1 MKYGS
6 PSQLNAQMESLSE
19 PVAGSDGAPS
29 EEALRRVEDFYEI
42 ANNLPTLCWMADA
55 DGSIFWY
62 NRRWYEYTGT
72 SPENQQGWGWT
83 SVHDAHRLPDVLHRW
98 KYSIA
103 TGEPFEMTFPLKGGD
118 GIFRPFL
125 TRAVPVRDAAG
136 TIVRWL
142 GTNADI
148 SAQIAAESSLRES
161 EALYRSALTAGR
173 MGTWQTDLINKTR
186 LWTRE
191 GMALFGLDLADG
203 RGRVG
208 GAEDEYWSALHPD
221 DRHLMHAFHELADKQ
236 DSFTSEYRVVRPDG
250 TTLWL
255 RGHGHVV
262 ARTPDGKAHR
272 MVSIVADVTERKAAE
287 DHVQFLMH
295 ELSHRSKNLL
305 AVIQSIARRTAR
317 TTATM
322 EEFENRF
329 GQRLQGIAASH
340 DVLVLNSWQG
350 APLADLLR
358 KHLEPFVDVQSSR
371 VELGGPDIVVGA
383 EAAQAIGLA
392 IHELT
397 TNAMKYGA
405 LSVPTGMIK
414 ITWAFDGDAAAPRH
428 LFLNWIEQGGPPV
441 VQPSHKG
448 FGHVVF
454 DDMLERS
461 LNGKVAVEFAASGL
475 SWRVSIPAA
484 NLIIGKAGG

>member
-1 MKYGS
+1 
-6 PSQLNAQMESLSE
+6 MEASSK
-19 PVAGSDGAPS
+19 PVAGSEVAPS
-29 EEALRRVEDFYEI
+29 GETLRSVEDFYDV

-83 SVHDAHRLPDVLHRW
+83 SVHDAHRLPDVLQRW

-103 TGEPFEMTFPLKGGD
+103 TGEPFEMTFPIRGGD

-125 TRAVPVRDAAG
+125 TRAVPLRDAAG
-136 TIVRWL
+136 LIVRWL

-161 EALYRSALTAGR
+161 EELYRSALAAGR
-173 MGTWQTDLINKTR
+173 MGTWQTDLINRTR
-186 LWTRE
+186 LWTPE
-191 GMALFGLDLADG
+191 SMALFGLNLADG
-203 RGRVG
+203 RGHVRG
-208 GAEDEYWSALHPD
+208 DEEDEYWSALHPD
-221 DRHLMHAFHELADKQ
+221 DRHLMRAFHELADKQ
-236 DSFTSEYRVVRPDG
+236 DSFTSEYRVVWPDG
-250 TTLWL
+250 TILWL

-262 ARTPDGKAHR
+262 ARGPDGKAHR

-287 DHVQFLMH
+287 DHNQFLMH

-305 AVIQSIARRTAR
+305 TVIQSIARRTAR
-317 TTATM
+317 TAGTM
-322 EEFENRF
+322 EEFESRF

-340 DVLVLNSWQG
+340 DVLVGNSWQG

-358 KHLEPFVDVQSSR
+358 KHLEPFVDLQSSR

-397 TNAMKYGA
+397 TNAIKYGA
-405 LSVPTGMIK
+405 LSGPAGTVK
-414 ITWAFDGDAAAPRH
+414 VTWTLDDDAGAPRQ
-428 LFLNWIEQGGPPV
+428 LLLNWIEQGGPPV
-441 VQPSHKG
+441 VPPSHKG

-454 DDMLERS
+454 DDMIERS
-461 LNGKVAVEFAASGL
+461 LKGKVALEFAASGL

>member
-1 MKYGS
+1 
-6 PSQLNAQMESLSE
+6 
-19 PVAGSDGAPS
+19 
-29 EEALRRVEDFYEI
+29 
-42 ANNLPTLCWMADA
+42 MADA

-83 SVHDAHRLPDVLHRW
+83 SVHDAHRLPDVLQRW

-103 TGEPFEMTFPLKGGD
+103 TGEPFEMTFPLRGGD

-125 TRAVPVRDAAG
+125 TRAVPLRDAAG
-136 TIVRWL
+136 LIVRWL

-161 EALYRSALTAGR
+161 EELYRSALAAGR
-173 MGTWQTDLINKTR
+173 MGTWQTDLINRTR
-186 LWTRE
+186 LWTPE
-191 GMALFGLDLADG
+191 SMALFGLNLADG
-203 RGRVG
+203 RGHVRG
-208 GAEDEYWSALHPD
+208 DEEDEYWSALHPD
-221 DRHLMHAFHELADKQ
+221 DRHLMRAFHELADKQ
-236 DSFTSEYRVVRPDG
+236 DSFTSEYRVVWPDG
-250 TTLWL
+250 TILWL

-262 ARTPDGKAHR
+262 ARAPDGKAHR

-287 DHVQFLMH
+287 DHNQFLMH

-305 AVIQSIARRTAR
+305 TVIQSIARRTAR
-317 TTATM
+317 TAGTM
-322 EEFENRF
+322 EEFESRF

-340 DVLVLNSWQG
+340 DVLVGNSWQG

-358 KHLEPFVDVQSSR
+358 KHLEPFVDLQSSR

-397 TNAMKYGA
+397 TNAIKYGA
-405 LSVPTGMIK
+405 LSGPAGTVK
-414 ITWAFDGDAAAPRH
+414 VTWALDDDAGAPRQ
-428 LFLNWIEQGGPPV
+428 LLLNWIEQGGPPV
-441 VQPSHKG
+441 VPPSHKG

-454 DDMLERS
+454 DDMIERS
-461 LNGKVAVEFAASGL
+461 LKGKVALEFAASGL